1 MLLCLQVLG
10 TSQISQTWRLA
21 WEPAIKL
28 FICSVGQED
37 PLEEEMATH
46 SNALAWEIPWT
57 EESGGVQHMGSQES
71 QTRLSNST
79 TTSSAATQAGL
90 PGVLPVWA
98 SHPQPP
104 PRGVLF

>member
-1 MLLCLQVLG
+1 
-10 TSQISQTWRLA
+10 
-21 WEPAIKL
+21 
-28 FICSVGQED
+28 
-37 PLEEEMATH
+37 MATH

-71 QTRLSNST
+71 HTRLSNST

-104 PRGVLF
+104 PHGVLF